1 MYFNLDRQRKQK
13 LLNDY
18 KKELLDY
25 QKKKE
30 EAKKI
35 KIQEERNFLHE
46 TEIKQRK
53 SDEIILQE
61 QNRKKKALMKEY
73 LDMIKKSRNYL
84 PGYHFQPKNKEVI
97 INNWGKSKEEF
108 YKENNINNNFHTINH
123 QNNSYDV
130 NIFNN
135 LSETEKVKQIIKPVD
150 SMSKFLTDE
159 QNENEV
165 KSYFLKQKQ
174 NKQNFYKNLLYSQHN
189 DSVKKNLNL
198 YGTEDILILKQ
209 KKKKLLTEN
218 PYRQKNEY
226 RFGNSSLVNN
236 PILNPENNM
245 RYNKYFKELYP
256 DISTDRTD
264 NKNVPDN
271 NDENNQN
278 SKNTPY
284 NLKSDENGNN
294 FNSNNM
300 NEYNFNDNNYKNNC
314 INEEIENNMAKNGNN
329 IITNFYNNKRIYYD
343 YYKNNI
349 NKNNSNLRFN
359 NRLSRN
365 YSDIYNLPKKLR
377 NNYSISY
384 NNNNNYNDAFEHRF
398 LNNSIRSMSQD
409 II

>member
-25 QKKKE
+25 QRKKQ
-30 EAKKI
+30 EAKKL

-46 TEIKQRK
+46 TEIKQK
-53 SDEIILQE
+53 QTDEIILQE
-61 QNRKKKALMKEY
+61 QNRKKKVLMQEY
-73 LDMIKKSRNYL
+73 LDMIKKSKNYL

-108 YKENNINNNFHTINH
+108 FKENNINNNFHTINH
-123 QNNSYDV
+123 KNNSYDM
-130 NIFNN
+130 NKFNN
-135 LSETEKVKQIIKPVD
+135 LSEIEKVKQIIKPVD
-150 SMSKFLTDE
+150 NMFKFLTDE

-165 KSYFLKQKQ
+165 NSYFLKQKQ

-226 RFGNSSLVNN
+226 KFGNSNLVNN

-256 DISTDRTD
+256 DIPTDRTY
-264 NKNVPDN
+264 NRNYPDN
-271 NDENNQN
+271 NNENSQNANYAPNNLNDEENTNN
-278 SKNTPY
+278 Y
-284 NLKSDENGNN
+284 
-294 FNSNNM
+294 NM
-300 NEYNFNDNNYKNNC
+300 NNIKEYNFNNNNYKNNY
-314 INEEIENNMAKNGNN
+314 INGEVENNMAKNGNN
-329 IITNFYNNKRIYYD
+329 IINNFNKNKDLYFD
-343 YYKNNI
+343 YYKSYI
-349 NKNNSNLRFN
+349 NKNNSNLRTN

-365 YSDIYNLPKKLR
+365 YSDIYNLPRNLR
-377 NNYSISY
+377 NNFSISY
-384 NNNNNYNDAFEHRF
+384 NNNNNNNDAFKHRF
-398 LNNSIRSMSQD
+398 LNNSRRSMSQD
-409 II
+409 LI

>member
-25 QKKKE
+25 QRKKQ
-30 EAKKI
+30 EAKKL
-35 KIQEERNFLHE
+35 KIEEERNFLHE
-46 TEIKQRK
+46 TEIKQQK

-61 QNRKKKALMKEY
+61 QNRKKKALMQEY
-73 LDMIKKSRNYL
+73 LDMIKKTKNYL

-108 YKENNINNNFHTINH
+108 YKENKINNNFHTINLN
-123 QNNSYDV
+123 NNSYDV
-130 NIFNN
+130 NRFNN
-135 LSETEKVKQIIKPVD
+135 LSEIEKVKQIIKPVD

-174 NKQNFYKNLLYSQHN
+174 NKLNFYKNLLYSQHN

-256 DISTDRTD
+256 DINTDRTY
-264 NKNVPDN
+264 NSNYPDN

-278 SKNTPY
+278 NNNTSN
-284 NLKSDENGNN
+284 NLIDEENGNN
-294 FNSNNM
+294 NYKVNNM
-300 NEYNFNDNNYKNNC
+300 NEYQFNNNNYKNNC
-314 INEEIENNMAKNGNN
+314 INEELENNMAKNGNN
-329 IITNFYNNKRIYYD
+329 IINDFSNNKGFYYD
-343 YYKNNI
+343 YC
-349 NKNNSNLRFN
+349 KNNSNFRAN

-365 YSDIYNLPKKLR
+365 NSDIYAVILSKPSSVNSFSSILSSLSKISVKLFFR
-377 NNYSISY
+377 IAAPS
-384 NNNNNYNDAFEHRF
+384 
-398 LNNSIRSMSQD
+398 L
-409 II
+409 

>member
-25 QKKKE
+25 QRKKQ
-30 EAKKI
+30 EAKKL

-46 TEIKQRK
+46 TEIKQQK

-61 QNRKKKALMKEY
+61 QNRKKKALMQEY
-73 LDMIKKSRNYL
+73 LDMIKKSKNYL

-108 YKENNINNNFHTINH
+108 YKENNINNNFHINH
-123 QNNSYDV
+123 KNNSYDT
-130 NIFNN
+130 NKFNN
-135 LSETEKVKQIIKPVD
+135 LSEIEKVKQLIKPVD
-150 SMSKFLTDE
+150 SMFQFLTDE

-174 NKQNFYKNLLYSQHN
+174 NKQNFYKNLLYSQHD

-226 RFGNSSLVNN
+226 RFGKSNLVNN

-256 DISTDRTD
+256 DIPTDRTD
-264 NKNVPDN
+264 NSNCQDN

-278 SKNTPY
+278 SNNAPNNLNDEGNDNNNNT
-284 NLKSDENGNN
+284 
-294 FNSNNM
+294 NNM
-300 NEYNFNDNNYKNNC
+300 KEYNFNNNNYKNKY
-314 INEEIENNMAKNGNN
+314 INGKVENNMAKNGNN
-329 IITNFYNNKRIYYD
+329 IINNFNNNKVFYYD

-349 NKNNSNLRFN
+349 NKNNPNLRIN

-365 YSDIYNLPKKLR
+365 YSDIYNLPRKLR

-384 NNNNNYNDAFEHRF
+384 NNNNIYNDAFEHRF
-398 LNNSIRSMSQD
+398 LNNSRRSMSQELF
-409 II
+409 

>member
-25 QKKKE
+25 QRKKQ
-30 EAKKI
+30 EAKKL

-46 TEIKQRK
+46 TEIKQQK

-61 QNRKKKALMKEY
+61 QNRKKKALMQEY
-73 LDMIKKSRNYL
+73 LDMIKKSKNYL

-108 YKENNINNNFHTINH
+108 YKENNINNNFHINH
-123 QNNSYDV
+123 KNNSYDT
-130 NIFNN
+130 NKFNN
-135 LSETEKVKQIIKPVD
+135 LSEIEKVKQLIKPVD
-150 SMSKFLTDE
+150 SMFQFLTDE

-174 NKQNFYKNLLYSQHN
+174 NKQNFYKNLLYSQHD

-226 RFGNSSLVNN
+226 RFGKSNLVNN

-256 DISTDRTD
+256 DIPTDRTD
-264 NKNVPDN
+264 NSNCQDN

-278 SKNTPY
+278 SNNAPNNLNDEGNDNNNNT
-284 NLKSDENGNN
+284 
-294 FNSNNM
+294 NNM
-300 NEYNFNDNNYKNNC
+300 KEYNFNNNNYKNKY
-314 INEEIENNMAKNGNN
+314 INEKVENNMAKNGNN
-329 IITNFYNNKRIYYD
+329 IINNFNNNKVFYYD

-349 NKNNSNLRFN
+349 NKNNPNLRIN

-365 YSDIYNLPKKLR
+365 YSDIYNLPRKLR

-384 NNNNNYNDAFEHRF
+384 NNNNIYNDAFEHRF
-398 LNNSIRSMSQD
+398 LNNSRRSMSQELF
-409 II
+409 